1 MAVTRQ
7 DVEHVAA
14 LARLRFSDEEK
25 TTLTAQLNSLL
36 EYMEQLNRLDTRTVE
51 PLSQVVALRNVFRED
66 LPAPGLSREEALR
79 EAPAAT
85 GEFFRVPKVIGDR

>member
-51 PLSQVVALRNVFRED
+51 PLSQVIALRNVFRED
-66 LPAPGLSREEALR
+66 RLAPGVSREEALR
-79 EAPAAT
+79 DAPAAT
-85 GEFFRVPKVIGDR
+85 GEFFRVPKVIADR

>member
-66 LPAPGLSREEALR
+66 RPAPGLSREEALR